1 MEIIIFDGFW
11 TVSDVKMAPDYLFIF
26 GDNDIQKGKGGQA
39 IIRDEPN
46 TFGIPTKKQPN
57 NNLNS
62 FYYDAEYDQN
72 IKKIDKA
79 IENLLI
85 EAKNYKGIILP
96 KDGFGTGLAKLHKN
110 APNTLKYLNNKIKE
124 LIDELKKTS

>member
-62 FYYDAEYDQN
+62 FYYDVEYDQN
-72 IKKIDKA
+72 IKKIDETNSNWCHTISYNFYYCK
-79 IENLLI
+79 
-85 EAKNYKGIILP
+85 YKSVKIIIRNVS
-96 KDGFGTGLAKLHKN
+96 KMRQIKIN
-110 APNTLKYLNNKIKE
+110 EILNGDKSK
-124 LIDELKKTS
+124 